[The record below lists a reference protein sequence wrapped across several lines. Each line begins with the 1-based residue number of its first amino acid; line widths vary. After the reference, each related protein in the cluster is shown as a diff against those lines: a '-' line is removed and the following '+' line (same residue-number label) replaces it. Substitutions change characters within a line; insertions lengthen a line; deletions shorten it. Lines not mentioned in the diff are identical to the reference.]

1 MSGGEKSVFLCLL
14 RFCRTSGWSAA
25 GLYGGP
31 LPNFDCQCRILSE
44 HVLQNHCLE
53 AAMPKQ
59 RAYITQGHKGCCSCC
74 CAFKKVV
81 KYGSAVGGIFA
92 LLPVTLSPSLSIP
105 PSCKNGL
112 CLQGPHHLPAD
123 IQDMIDEWP
132 RALSR
137 LCQLLIIYT
146 SYLCQ
151 KKAVWLMKMKTRV
164 LFMLPVAGGNPDG
177 YLIRT
182 GILVTLTSSGF
193 SLSDS
198 AVHHGQAPDVVLK
211 VRSSKKL
218 ELEYTLAQF
227 IS

>member
-1 MSGGEKSVFLCLL
+1 MRNKNKTDWVGKSVFLCLL
-14 RFCRTSGWSAA
+14 RLCRSSGWSAA

-59 RAYITQGHKGCCSCC
+59 HAYITQGHKGCCSC
-74 CAFKKVV
+74 AFKEIV
-81 KYGSAVGGIFA
+81 KYGSAVGGTFA

-105 PSCKNGL
+105 SSCKNGL

-151 KKAVWLMKMKTRV
+151 KKAVWRMKMKTWV
-164 LFMLPVAGGNPDG
+164 LFMLPVAGRKKTWWLSHQDWYTRDPDF
-177 YLIRT
+177 LWLFSVWLCCPPWT
-182 GILVTLTSSGF
+182 GSRCCAKS
-193 SLSDS
+193 
-198 AVHHGQAPDVVLK
+198 
-211 VRSSKKL
+211 
-218 ELEYTLAQF
+218 
-227 IS
+227 